1 MNQNLIDLQNL
12 KKEFDGTPVLRG
24 ISLSIKRR
32 EFVTLLGPSGCGKTT
47 TLRIIGGFEQ
57 PDSGDVFFDG
67 KRLNDV
73 PPYQREINT
82 VFQRYALFPHLN
94 VAENIAFGLHIK
106 KLDRADIK
114 RKTAEMLE
122 LVGLR
127 GFENRDVTSLSG
139 GQQQRVA
146 IARTLAPEPA
156 VLFMDEPLSNLDA
169 KLRLEMRYELQRLHV
184 ETGSTFVYV
193 THDQMEA
200 MTLATKICLINNGVL
215 QQYDAPLDVYN
226 RPANLFV
233 ADFVG
238 NPSIN
243 FVEAK
248 GKEQADG
255 SFRFKILDDL
265 EATFRPNEPIDMAA
279 WFAKRDKDAADLE
292 AQRIEMLKDKKA
304 VEKSNKDEV
313 FKYHIAKV
321 DESDYAVEE
330 EPEITNED
338 FVLAIRPEALKLSK
352 DGSIASTIYGAMP
365 TGMESTVKLRI
376 GKYLLTGV
384 IFGGVTFKL
393 GEETGVDIAGTDIL
407 LFDRKSGKA
416 ITAGSLAVKG

>member
-1 MNQNLIDLQNL
+1 M
-12 KKEFDGTPVLRG
+12 
-24 ISLSIKRR
+24 
-32 EFVTLLGPSGCGKTT
+32 
-47 TLRIIGGFEQ
+47 
-57 PDSGDVFFDG
+57 
-67 KRLNDV
+67 
-73 PPYQREINT
+73 
-82 VFQRYALFPHLN
+82 
-94 VAENIAFGLHIK
+94 
-106 KLDRADIK
+106 
-114 RKTAEMLE
+114 
-122 LVGLR
+122 
-127 GFENRDVTSLSG
+127 
-139 GQQQRVA
+139 
-146 IARTLAPEPA
+146 
-156 VLFMDEPLSNLDA
+156 
-169 KLRLEMRYELQRLHV
+169 
-184 ETGSTFVYV
+184 
-193 THDQMEA
+193 
-200 MTLATKICLINNGVL
+200 
-215 QQYDAPLDVYN
+215 
-226 RPANLFV
+226 
-233 ADFVG
+233 
-238 NPSIN
+238 
-243 FVEAK
+243 EAK

-304 VEKSNKDEV
+304 VEKSNKDET
-313 FKYHIAKV
+313 FRYHIAKV
-321 DESDYAVEE
+321 VEE
-330 EPEITNED
+330 DDSLQED